1 MSGKWIL
8 PDLATALAE
17 TVFGDEQAVIRTDIA
32 EYMERR
38 AVVRLIG
45 ATGLWGIDEGGQLTV
60 RERRCPRCAILL
72 DAIEKAHPDVDKVL
86 LQFFPP
92 IRALDIAPRGRYC
105 PTT

>member
-1 MSGKWIL
+1 MISSSTCL
-8 PDLATALAE
+8 TRSSNSPRYFA
-17 TVFGDEQAVIRTDIA
+17 
-32 EYMERR
+32 
-38 AVVRLIG
+38 
-45 ATGLWGIDEGGQLTV
+45 GLWGIDERGQLTV

-92 IRALDIAPRGRYC
+92 IRALDIAPRGLYC